1 MAVLDTGKV
10 RIANAS
16 FETLRL
22 EEPAPGVAL
31 ISLTRPP
38 VNAVNLTMLEEFRT
52 LAEMLA
58 ADDDTRVAIITGE
71 GKTFSVGADMAH
83 FQSEF
88 AQRAELAPIYI
99 RLATK
104 VGLLALETLPKP
116 VICALNGTAVGEGL
130 EIAMASD
137 FRIAARSARLGFP
150 EANIGLIPASGGC
163 SRIVKLV
170 GLARAKEMVLLGELM
185 DAEEAATAGLLWRVV
200 EDGDLIDAAVDLA
213 SRLARK
219 APLALGMAKAV
230 LRACADVDVT
240 SGHTLEMMAQSVL
253 MKTRDHEEGVEAFLS
268 KRAAEFIGR

>member
-1 MAVLDTGKV
+1 MGAAGKTRV
-10 RIANAS
+10 TEAS
-16 FETLRL
+16 FETLRID
-22 EEPAPGVAL
+22 EPSPGIVLVTLA
-31 ISLTRPP
+31 RPP

-52 LAEMLA
+52 LAELLA
-58 ADDDTRVAIITGE
+58 ADDEARVAVITGE
-71 GKTFSVGADMAH
+71 GKAFSVGADMAH

-88 AQRAELAPIYI
+88 AQRGEQSPIFI

-104 VGLLALETLPKP
+104 VGILALETLPKP

-137 FRIAARSARLGFP
+137 FRIAARSARIGFP

-170 GLARAKEMVLLGELM
+170 GLARAMEMVLLGELM
-185 DAEEAATAGLLWRVV
+185 NADEAAAAGLLWKVV
-200 EDGDLIDAAVDLA
+200 DDDDLVDAAVDLGC
-213 SRLARK
+213 RLATK

-230 LRACADVDVT
+230 LRACMDVDAT

-253 MKTRDHEEGVEAFLS
+253 MKTHDHEAGVEAFLA
-268 KRAAEFIGR
+268 KRAPEFIGR